1 MCHRGRANKTL
12 LVAKESLFR
21 RRGRSWDGYYRWRT
35 IPLDIPRPDAE
46 DDVDGCRSSREPKAK
61 RAHRFPRN
69 YERFILRKSSGSTKR
84 RSRAI
89 NAITP
94 SNKHPFRKRNDNS
107 YHLSALCNVYSRRP
121 VMFSSSVDIRQTYW
135 YQHLERKS
143 RHN

>member
-46 DDVDGCRSSREPKAK
+46 DDVDGCRSSRELKAN

-69 YERFILRKSSGSTKR
+69 YERFILRKSSGLSTK
-84 RSRAI
+84 RAI
-89 NAITP
+89 NAITL
-94 SNKHPFRKRNDNS
+94 SNKDPFGKRNDTRN
-107 YHLSALCNVYSRRP
+107 HLSTFSNVYTRRP
-121 VMFSSSVDIRQTYW
+121 VMFSSSTDIRLTY
-135 YQHLERKS
+135 
-143 RHN
+143 